1 VPVGR
6 PAAGGCKSDDAYLPC
21 APRVC
26 ARAPFG
32 ALAGY
37 RVQAF
42 ADSIAAQRAEFE
54 GVKEFIERYL
64 RRTELACRARSE
76 SGYNNLTLE
85 VITMTR
91 YLVHFGF
98 YDFDEM
104 LRLTD
109 VLLAIL
115 DSRHISRYGHQGGP
129 RRERFAYRRH
139 TSN

>member
-1 VPVGR
+1 MPATRPR
-6 PAAGGCKSDDAYLPC
+6 PASFCFRP
-21 APRVC
+21 
-26 ARAPFG
+26 
-32 ALAGY
+32 GY

-115 DSRHISRYGHQGGP
+115 DSRHISRYGQQGGP
-129 RRERFAYRRH
+129 WSENLRPAH
-139 TSN
+139 TGLIRGRDLYGLM